1 MRRIIF
7 SLTMPFFLA
16 QLPTS
21 VLAAEYKSPFSRN
34 QNFSSRPTEKFYTN
48 IASLVQEQIN
58 LIARIEKAIAQ
69 PDANQLRAVRGQ
81 LIVQQV
87 AIESSLKDYNR
98 NQQAACKASLNSSV
112 GVVPGLPLREPKA
125 QIYCSLYASSLELGK
140 LAPVLD
146 RLLSRRGELALVRDL
161 PLVSGER
168 QSHPVLSIAPVQHPN
183 LGKLATPFATLEPNL
198 PQHSYPIIGR
208 IAKKPLADYVSP
220 KQPAIAPPIEAL
232 GIIQTANELLA
243 LAISKFPTGSKFQDP
258 SETTIALDR
267 FAYNIDPQEQQTYVK
282 FLTVPS
288 TGIFRVLPYSAY
300 HRPLNTQQNR
310 LQKSVSERYP
320 FPGLGV
326 ARGGFTP
333 SLPLQIVGENFQLVP
348 SGVDYSFMM
357 DLGNVPIEKLDAKL
371 GNVSHQTREFFLQYQ
386 PPKQLGALQEERRR
400 FLTGKAQTQ
409 SLIFA
414 LAKAE
419 LNHTYLVRSLQ
430 FQLPEIIST
439 QSPIS
444 RSERTQIDQMLKMES
459 SDIILAFRPV
469 RRRSDGSYTIL
480 WRVLNQLP
488 NPKIED
494 LEAYI
499 TIRFS

>member
-1 MRRIIF
+1 MRQIIF

-16 QLPTS
+16 QLPVS
-21 VLAAEYKSPFSRN
+21 VLAAEYKSQFSPK

-98 NQQAACKASLNSSV
+98 NQSAACKASSNSSV
-112 GVVPGLPLREPKA
+112 GVLPELPLSEPQA
-125 QIYCSLYASSLELGK
+125 QIYCSLYGSSRELSK

-146 RLLSRRGELALVRDL
+146 RLLSRRGESALVRDL

-168 QSHPVLSIAPVQHPN
+168 QSDPVLSIAPVQHPN
-183 LGKLATPFATLEPNL
+183 LGKLATPFATQEPKL
-198 PQHSYPIIGR
+198 PLVSYPIIGR
-208 IAKKPLADYVSP
+208 TAKKPLADYVPP
-220 KQPAIAPPIEAL
+220 KQPAIAPPTEAL
-232 GIIQTANELLA
+232 AIIQTAKKLLA
-243 LAISKFPTGSKFQDP
+243 EAISKFPTESRFEDP

-267 FAYNIDPQEQQTYVK
+267 FAYNLDPQEQQTYVK
-282 FLTVPS
+282 FLEGS
-288 TGIFRVLPYSAY
+288 NTGIFRVLPYSAY

-320 FPGLGV
+320 FPELGV
-326 ARGGFTP
+326 ARGGLTP

-371 GNVSHQTREFFLQYQ
+371 GNVSQKTREFFLSYQ
-386 PPKQLGALQEERRR
+386 PPKKLEALQEERRR
-400 FLTGKAQTQ
+400 FLTGKDQTE

-439 QSPIS
+439 LKPIS
-444 RSERTQIDQMLKMES
+444 RSDRAQIDQLLQMQS

-469 RRRSDGSYTIL
+469 RRRSDGSYTVL

-499 TIRFS
+499 KY